1 MPSHIPEDCTSL
13 AELVVKDLNCRD
25 LPNAEFVRT
34 RWLLKQGYFVDAGAA
49 KPSEEQWI
57 ADHSLDFS

>member
-25 LPNAEFVRT
+25 LPDAKFVIT
-34 RWLLKQGYFVDAGAA
+34 LWLFKQGYFVDAHAA
-49 KPSEEQWI
+49 QPSEEQWI
-57 ADHSLDFS
+57 ADHSLDFA